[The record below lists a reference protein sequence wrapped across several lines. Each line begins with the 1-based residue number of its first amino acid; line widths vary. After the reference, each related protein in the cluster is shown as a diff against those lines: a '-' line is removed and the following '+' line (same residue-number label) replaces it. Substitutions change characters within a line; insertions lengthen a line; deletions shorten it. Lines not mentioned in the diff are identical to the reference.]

1 MVVVVAMEL
10 VLVAFVIIVVRRA
23 LVLSIVQLEK
33 ISRVRKKKKK
43 KNIPNNLWLEILWQ
57 MRLPAEVTISDVVIL
72 EYKRH

>member
-43 KNIPNNLWLEILWQ
+43 KTYLITYGWRYSGRCVSLL
-57 MRLPAEVTISDVVIL
+57 RLLYQT
-72 EYKRH
+72 

>member
-1 MVVVVAMEL
+1 MVVAMEL

>member
-1 MVVVVAMEL
+1 MEL

-23 LVLSIVQLEK
+23 LVLSIMQLEK